1 MDPLTR
7 QNLSATGG
15 IAPDGEYIDNIFSG
29 RVYVGNGG
37 NNIIN
42 NGIDLAGEGGMT
54 WVKYRNTSG
63 DHQHVNDSVRGVTNT
78 LFLDQMDA
86 NSVKSDR
93 VNQYDS
99 GGFRLGSN
107 YRVNGNG
114 GKFFSATFRKQP
126 KFFDIVTWTG
136 TGTDKNVAHNLGTT
150 PGMIWVKCTSDV
162 AEWCVYHRSLGATKY
177 VYMDNGGINT
187 SGGVWANTEPTSTQ
201 FTVRDNIRVNGS
213 GRTYVAYLFAHNDG
227 DADFGYAGNQDVIKC
242 GDYTIAG
249 GAATTI
255 NLGFEPSFVI
265 VRKKNSGSN
274 WWVFNADRGFGP
286 YYFRWM
292 YANTSGAEEYKTYKG
307 VYPIATGFVHDG
319 SNNGQWGNADYIY
332 MAIRRSDGYVGK
344 PATTSSEVFWKGYG
358 SSSGVPLYRN
368 TEFGPGTNGAGAGAD
383 MVLQGFPS
391 SSTNK
396 YIGPRLG
403 GEYHVYPNLN
413 NTKNQNS
420 NSHWDYSN
428 GWNAYSS
435 GDTSGFS
442 YLFRRHKGFDTLN
455 YKGNNSNGHVINHTM
470 NSVPEMIWCKDT
482 EWTQDWVVYHKD
494 MDASN
499 PLNYTLKLNSTDGR
513 ANNTNMVTAVSK
525 TSFTIGNNG
534 VINSANDYYAFLFS
548 SVDGISKCGGYTGTG
563 ASGNTVTLGFQPTF
577 VLIRSVAYGSFIAFD
592 TLRGWA
598 AGNDKSFPFTN
609 AGPQYDM
616 DFGAPTSTGFTIS
629 GTHADINAS
638 GVNYIYYAHA

>member
-29 RVYVGNGG
+29 RVYVGNGSG
-37 NNIIN
+37 IRIVR
-42 NGIDLAGEGGMT
+42 NGINLADNGGMT

-63 DHQHVNDSVRGVTNT
+63 DHQHVNDSERGVTNT

-86 NSVKSDR
+86 SSVKSDR
-93 VNQYDS
+93 VNQYDND
-99 GGFRLGSN
+99 GFRLGSN
-107 YRVNGNG
+107 YRVNAAN
-114 GKFFSATFRKQP
+114 GKFFSATFRKHP
-126 KFFDIVTWTG
+126 KFFDVVTWTG
-136 TGTDKNVAHNLGTT
+136 TGTDKNVAHNLGSA

-162 AEWCVYHRSLGATKY
+162 AQWCVYHRSLGATKY
-177 VYMDNGGINT
+177 VYMDNSGINT
-187 SGGVWANTEPTSTQ
+187 SAGVWANTEPTSTQ

-213 GRTYVAYLFAHNDG
+213 GRTYVAYVFAHNDG
-227 DADFGYAGNQDVIKC
+227 DAEFGYAGNQDVIKC
-242 GDYTIAG
+242 GEYTISASQP
-249 GAATTI
+249 TTI
-255 NLGFEPSFVI
+255 NLGFEPSFII

-286 YYFRWM
+286 YYFIWM

-319 SNNGQWGNADYIY
+319 TNNGQWGNDDYIY
-332 MAIRRSDGYVGK
+332 MAIRRADGYVGK
-344 PATTSSEVFWKGYG
+344 PTTTSSDVFWKGYG
-358 SSSGVPLYRN
+358 ASSGAPLYR
-368 TEFGPGTNGAGAGAD
+368 TTNFSNASAGAD
-383 MVLQGFPS
+383 MVLLGYPGNS
-391 SSTNK
+391 SANK

-403 GEYHVYPNLN
+403 GQWHLYPNLN
-413 NTKNQNS
+413 NSKNQNG
-420 NSHWDYSN
+420 NSHWDYEN
-428 GWNAYSS
+428 GWNAWSS
-435 GDTSGFS
+435 GDTTGFS
-442 YLFRRHKGFDTLN
+442 YLFRRGKGLDTLN

-482 EWTQDWVVYHKD
+482 EWNQDWVVYHKD

-499 PLNYTLKLNSTDGR
+499 PLNYTLKLNTDGAR
-513 ANNTNMVTAVSK
+513 VNNTNMVTAVSK

-548 SVDGISKCGGYTGTG
+548 SVEGLSKCGGYTGTG

-577 VLIRSVAYGSFIAFD
+577 IITKAASSTGYWYAWD

-598 AGNDKSFPFTN
+598 AGNDKGLPLQNTD
-609 AGPQYDM
+609 PQVDM

>member
-29 RVYVGNGG
+29 RVYVGNGSG
-37 NNIIN
+37 IRIVR
-42 NGIDLAGEGGMT
+42 NGINLADNGGMT

-63 DHQHVNDSVRGVTNT
+63 DHQHVNDSERGVTNT

-86 NSVKSDR
+86 SSVKSDR
-93 VNQYDS
+93 VNQYDND
-99 GGFRLGSN
+99 GFRLGSN
-107 YRVNGNG
+107 YRVNAAN
-114 GKFFSATFRKQP
+114 GKFFSATFRKHP
-126 KFFDIVTWTG
+126 KFFDVVTWTG
-136 TGTDKNVAHNLGTT
+136 TGTDKNVAHNLGSA

-162 AEWCVYHRSLGATKY
+162 AQWCVYHRSLGATKY
-177 VYMDNGGINT
+177 VYMDNSGINT
-187 SGGVWANTEPTSTQ
+187 SAGVWANTEPTSTQ

-213 GRTYVAYLFAHNDG
+213 GRTYVAYVFAHNDG
-227 DADFGYAGNQDVIKC
+227 DAEFGYAGNQDVIKC
-242 GDYTIAG
+242 GEYTISASQP
-249 GAATTI
+249 TTI
-255 NLGFEPSFVI
+255 NLGFEPSFII

-286 YYFRWM
+286 YYFIWM

-319 SNNGQWGNADYIY
+319 TNNGQWGNDDYIY
-332 MAIRRSDGYVGK
+332 MAIRRADGYVGK
-344 PATTSSEVFWKGYG
+344 PTTTSSDVFWKGYG
-358 SSSGVPLYRN
+358 ASSGAPLYR
-368 TEFGPGTNGAGAGAD
+368 TTNFSNASAGAD
-383 MVLQGFPS
+383 MVLLGYPGNS
-391 SSTNK
+391 SANK

-403 GEYHVYPNLN
+403 GQWHLYPNLN
-413 NTKNQNS
+413 NSKNQNN
-420 NSHWDYSN
+420 NSHWDYEN

-435 GDTSGFS
+435 GDQTGYS
-442 YLFRRHKGFDTLN
+442 YLFRRGKGLDTLN

-482 EWTQDWVVYHKD
+482 EWNQDWVVYHKD

-499 PLNYTLKLNSTDGR
+499 PLNYTLKLNTDGAR
-513 ANNTNMVTAVSK
+513 VNNTNMVTAVSK

-548 SVDGISKCGGYTGTG
+548 SVEGLSKCGGYTGTG

-577 VLIRSVAYGSFIAFD
+577 IITKAASSTGYWYAWD

-598 AGNDKSFPFTN
+598 AGNDKGLPLQNTD
-609 AGPQYDM
+609 PQVDM